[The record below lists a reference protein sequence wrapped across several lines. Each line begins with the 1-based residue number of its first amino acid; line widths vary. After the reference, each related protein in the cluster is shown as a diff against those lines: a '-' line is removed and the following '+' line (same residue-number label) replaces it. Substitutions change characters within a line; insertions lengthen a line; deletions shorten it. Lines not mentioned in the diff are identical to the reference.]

1 MLQMQ
6 IIVGLTSLAF
16 FLATFEFIRK
26 RVLREEYAILWLL
39 TSLAIAVLSLW
50 PGLVPMISRL
60 TGFYYL
66 TAVVAII
73 SVFLIALLMH
83 YSIVISKVKEVNK
96 ELVQRY
102 ALLERKVKEME
113 LERRERASDQ
123 QKI

>member
-50 PGLVPMISRL
+50 PGLVPIISRL

-113 LERRERASDQ
+113 LDRRERASDQ
-123 QKI
+123 QKM